1 MYECSHSLTRGEAEA
16 KTAWLKS
23 VTMLSWRQYESHNL
37 DLHHTQRHTR
47 DSRIRDATGVTF
59 T

>member
-23 VTMLSWRQYESHNL
+23 VTMLSWRQYESHH
-37 DLHHTQRHTR
+37 LHHTQRHTR